1 MYPAIKQSRFIPIGM
16 AASID
21 DVPSPCIGVCFIEP
35 DSGLCR
41 GCRRTLDE
49 IANWLEMSA
58 DEKRATL
65 RELAARRA
73 EQGQT

>member
-1 MYPAIKQSRFIPIGM
+1 VRSILIGM
-16 AASID
+16 TASID

-41 GCRRTLDE
+41 GCQRTLNE

-65 RELAARRA
+65 RELSLRRA